1 MTSFKQYL
9 EKKYAPS
16 TVKAYFRDIE
26 KYHCEKGKEAVEK
39 GTYNDVMAY
48 IGKLREKQKKPHSIN
63 RELCAIKAWY
73 TWLVVSGQRKDH
85 PCRYIELKD
94 IKTSPL
100 QLQDLFTG
108 PELEL
113 LMERKERFYSH
124 TQRNQVIISLLINQ
138 ALTAPEISLLTLNDI
153 DLKEGTVKVR
163 PSRKLNGRVL
173 PLKTK
178 QVMLFYRY
186 INEKRPKLLKVETE
200 SLIITT
206 KGSAENGEGI
216 AYLLETFRPLFPG
229 RKLTVHT
236 IRASVIAN
244 RLKTGEDLR
253 KVQLFAGHKKISST
267 ERYRQSASEEL
278 KAAIQKYHPLK

>member
-26 KYHCEKGKEAVEK
+26 KYHCEKGKEAAEK

-48 IGKLREKQKKPHSIN
+48 IEKLREKQKKPQSIN

-94 IKTSPL
+94 LKTSPL
-100 QLQDLFTG
+100 QLQDLFTV

-113 LMERKERFYSH
+113 LMERKERFYGL

-138 ALTAPEISLLTLNDI
+138 ALTAPEISHLTLNDI

-186 INEKRPKLLKVETE
+186 INEIRPKLLKEESE
-200 SLIITT
+200 SLIITA
-206 KGSAENGEGI
+206 KGSGENGEGI
-216 AYLLETFRPLFPG
+216 AYLLETLRYLFPG
-229 RKLTVHT
+229 RKLTAHT

>member
-26 KYHCEKGKEAVEK
+26 KYHCEKGKEAAEK

-48 IGKLREKQKKPHSIN
+48 IEKLRGQKKNPHSIN

-73 TWLVVSGQRKDH
+73 TWLVVSGQRKGH

-94 IKTSPL
+94 LKTSPL
-100 QLQDLFTG
+100 QLQDLFTV

-113 LMERKERFYSH
+113 LMERKERFYSLAE
-124 TQRNQVIISLLINQ
+124 RNQVVISLLIYQ

-153 DLKEGTVKVR
+153 DLKEGTIKVK
-163 PSRKLNGRVL
+163 PSRKLNGRTL

-186 INEKRPKLLKVETE
+186 IHQIRPAFLNGE
-200 SLIITT
+200 SERLVITDRGT
-206 KGSAENGEGI
+206 PENGEGI
-216 AYLLETFRPLFPG
+216 AYLVETLRPLFPT